1 MDLSSVISIY
11 TPPGTSGLLAFRYSR
26 GSIMT
31 ERSSE
36 GLNVRRRRIL
46 FRAWRRGVRETDLIV
61 GRFADAYIDRFDA
74 TALDDFEALIEVP
87 NAELYA
93 WVVGSES
100 VPANFDTAVLRD
112 LIAFHHHGEAK
123 R

>member
-1 MDLSSVISIY
+1 
-11 TPPGTSGLLAFRYSR
+11 
-26 GSIMT
+26 MT

-36 GLNVRRRRIL
+36 GLDVRRRKLL

-61 GRFADAYIDRFDA
+61 GRFADAYIDRFDQS
-74 TALDDFEALIEVP
+74 ALDDFEALIEVP

-100 VPANFDTAVLRD
+100 VPQDFDTAVLRD
-112 LIAFHHHGEAK
+112 LIAFHQHGEAK